1 MGRMRRIRAQ
11 YRSRVTRTGTRQGGV
26 TSRSPDRH
34 PTTRVALAVLAGLS
48 LLLAYE
54 LVRAIGIASRLANE
68 DTSIVWVAARDWMAR
83 RFRQPNYYGQSYG
96 STLEAIPI
104 GVLHALGASYGF
116 ATSVVAATLEFAA
129 WAALAWAAWHR
140 GRRVMAALAFGIPLA
155 LAAYHTVYVTIELQV
170 PGPRLLVVVACA
182 LLIALPTR
190 PVALGCAVLLFGVG
204 LQFDASSALLA
215 APAIAWYVV
224 SYLRTRHQLFA
235 VAGGAVLPVVQFVG
249 TRLFYRRHPD
259 YELHPSPSIRPS
271 VNTLTGSA
279 HHLSEFFGLYAP
291 ELWRSWIVPLAVLA
305 FLVVLLLATRR
316 LAYALPAAAVA
327 VIVPYAMST
336 SRAEAQASL
345 GPLLPR
351 GRILLALPATLW
363 FLTLLV
369 AESGIL
375 GRVRASRGTRRAL
388 AAVCVVC
395 ATSTAVRAADF
406 GGREGF
412 WYGRS
417 IALQAIGQYGFA
429 PNSLMQRQCDD
440 DVAFARRN
448 AVGLI
453 VYADQHAAY
462 SCAAWAPSGITTL
475 VHYERRTWV
484 LYAELEHS
492 RSGVLLVDHPGAC
505 ALAAQ
510 RATCTERSRYTVL
523 TFSRQPAVPLL
534 ASIGIGYRGFGPRC
548 RPNVW
553 FGACRRGG
561 ADLVR
566 KPFAP
571 GPANAEQ
578 ARIAIVRAFGAM
590 FEIAPDAAT
599 LRNVE
604 LGGRLRELAPALQR
618 LGSGVAPAVT
628 EVRFLDNHEATVR
641 FRLRSGTLSGE
652 AVVESGR
659 WRVALPTFCNALPA
673 SGELDVSLVTKCFAA
688 GTGAG

>member
-1 MGRMRRIRAQ
+1 MRRN
-11 YRSRVTRTGTRQGGV
+11 
-26 TSRSPDRH
+26 

-54 LVRAIGIASRLANE
+54 LARAIGIASRLANE

-182 LLIALPTR
+182 LLIAFPTR
-190 PVALGCAVLLFGVG
+190 PVPLGCAVLLFGVG

-215 APAIAWYVV
+215 APAIVWYVV

-235 VAGGAVLPVVQFVG
+235 VAAGAVLPVVQFVG

-291 ELWRSWIVPLAVLA
+291 ELWRSWIAPLAVLA
-305 FLVVLLLATRR
+305 ILVVLLLATRR
-316 LAYALPAAAVA
+316 FAYVLPAAAVA

-336 SRAEAQASL
+336 SRAEASASL

-369 AESGIL
+369 AESGMF
-375 GRVRASRGTRRAL
+375 GRVRADRGTRRAL

-395 ATSTAVRAADF
+395 ATSTVVRAADF

-412 WYGRS
+412 WYARS

-462 SCAAWAPSGITTL
+462 SCAAWGTFRHHHPRALRAAYLGSVRWSSSTVARVFSSWTIRVRARLPRNVGRVRSAVGIRCSRFCANPRSLFLRRSASRFAASDHVAVPTCGSASAARVERTL
-475 VHYERRTWV
+475 FASRSRRDRRTPNRRAPRSSV
-484 LYAELEHS
+484 PIVRCS
-492 RSGVLLVDHPGAC
+492 RSRREP
-505 ALAAQ
+505 
-510 RATCTERSRYTVL
+510 RRSRT
-523 TFSRQPAVPLL
+523 SNWGIDSASSCPLCND
-534 ASIGIGYRGFGPRC
+534 SPRAPH
-548 RPNVW
+548 RP
-553 FGACRRGG
+553 
-561 ADLVR
+561 
-566 KPFAP
+566 
-571 GPANAEQ
+571 
-578 ARIAIVRAFGAM
+578 
-590 FEIAPDAAT
+590 
-599 LRNVE
+599 
-604 LGGRLRELAPALQR
+604 
-618 LGSGVAPAVT
+618 
-628 EVRFLDNHEATVR
+628 
-641 FRLRSGTLSGE
+641 
-652 AVVESGR
+652 
-659 WRVALPTFCNALPA
+659 
-673 SGELDVSLVTKCFAA
+673 
-688 GTGAG
+688 